1 MFVNN
6 FKNIIIKFGLVF
18 VIEYVK
24 KKRKNNIKIF
34 LVG

>member
-6 FKNIIIKFGLVF
+6 FKNIIIKFGLFICYRVC
-18 VIEYVK
+18 K
-24 KKRKNNIKIF
+24 KKNNNIKIF